1 VGLDD
6 HWQNCTRVC
15 ANGTVIP
22 SWLVNHGFDY
32 LGCENNTGSY
42 SYPWYSD
49 DGVPQVLRHAT
60 VLLPALSSLQPPHAP
75 QVDEHRFPDMK
86 GMTSKAHQLG
96 LRVGW

>member
-1 VGLDD
+1 MGFSALTNRAYGCVAARYVGLDD

-42 SYPWYSD
+42 TYPWYSD
-49 DGVPQVLRHAT
+49 DGVPQVLRQPFYCLRS
-60 VLLPALSSLQPPHAP
+60 LLFNRRT
-75 QVDEHRFPDMK
+75 HRRW
-86 GMTSKAHQLG
+86 TSTG
-96 LRVGW
+96 SRT

>member
-1 VGLDD
+1 MGFSTLTNRAYGCVAARYVGLDD

-42 SYPWYSD
+42 TYPWYSD
-49 DGVPQVLRHAT
+49 DGVPQVLR
-60 VLLPALSSLQPPHAP
+60 QPLCCLRARLFNRRT
-75 QVDEHRFPDMK
+75 HRRW
-86 GMTSKAHQLG
+86 TSTG
-96 LRVGW
+96 SRT